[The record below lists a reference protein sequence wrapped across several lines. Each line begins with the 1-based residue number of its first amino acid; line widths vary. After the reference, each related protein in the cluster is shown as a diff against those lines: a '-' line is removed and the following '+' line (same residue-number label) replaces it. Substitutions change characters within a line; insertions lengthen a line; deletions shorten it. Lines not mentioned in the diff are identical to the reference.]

1 MPIVKI
7 SPSPSLFNGIKL
19 IFRKCLDLLC
29 ENIQSSVDKKTKII
43 NDISKKD
50 YTIPNKLD
58 GHNIEQLLYKLSNFI
73 SENILSPLYEPNNNK
88 IQNNDKILQILKSK
102 ICETIEKIS
111 PLIQGQI
118 NKLIEDNK
126 KIKTEFNNFKVNQQ
140 KLIQQK
146 NDEINDLKLKT
157 EKQDRL
163 MKEKELENMTLIN
176 IEKEKYNQLEEKYN
190 LEINEK
196 NSHIRELTKNSNS
209 LSQLTTTG
217 GAAQDANNLEIMQL
231 ESLKND
237 YNDITNILVKY
248 KMLVSKLINDK
259 DFFFEDILIDK
270 TIGDLRKKYPEI
282 FGLLSEKESLENMK
296 NYYDKQIE
304 ILRNENI
311 SLKEKNM
318 NQTLEINESKEKLDE
333 AYKTIDD
340 KTTIIDSQTSMIK
353 NKETLI
359 SGLENQNKEYD
370 IRYKGKVKEMQDNYT
385 KEKEMREQEY
395 IREKQAYIREIGS
408 LYEVIDGIFSRQ
420 RNKFD
425 AALLN
430 LSQDSQEKIKSG
442 ALNYKFK

>member
-1 MPIVKI
+1 
-7 SPSPSLFNGIKL
+7 
-19 IFRKCLDLLC
+19 
-29 ENIQSSVDKKTKII
+29 
-43 NDISKKD
+43 
-50 YTIPNKLD
+50 
-58 GHNIEQLLYKLSNFI
+58 
-73 SENILSPLYEPNNNK
+73 
-88 IQNNDKILQILKSK
+88 
-102 ICETIEKIS
+102 
-111 PLIQGQI
+111 LIQGQI

-146 NDEINDLKLKT
+146 NEEINDLKLKT
-157 EKQDRL
+157 DKQDRL